1 MEKKEEFDKLY
12 RYVKKNVMKYDEN
25 QSLPPQFV
33 LRLKGLSKG
42 KFIENKKIPNSA
54 NYSYEIILAT
64 FKICKKKID
73 YAIRTKDFKSESQKF
88 NYILAIVSNNL
99 NDVYLRYLNKKKQ
112 SDKVDILKI
121 DEQFDETM
129 YKRKTKDIE
138 NDRLKN
144 IW

>member
-1 MEKKEEFDKLY
+1 MAEKEEFDQLY
-12 RYVKKNVMKYDEN
+12 KYVKNNVMNYDKN
-25 QSLPPQFV
+25 QSLPPHFV

-54 NYSYEIILAT
+54 NYSYEIILVT

-99 NDVYLRYLNKKKQ
+99 NDIYLRYLNKKKQ
-112 SDKVDILKI
+112 SDKVDILEI
-121 DEQFDETM
+121 DNQFDETI
-129 YKRKTKDIE
+129 YKRKTKDIK